1 MSYYKKGMIL
11 KLKNDERKYVIFEH
25 SQKEN
30 KEYMLLTEFEGQIDV
45 NNRCFNNVK
54 IDYNK
59 LFMIYYDNEI
69 KKFSFE
75 NNDNILKELIE
86 KSFNANN

>member
-11 KLKNDERKYVIFEH
+11 KLNNDDKNYVIFEH
-25 SQKEN
+25 LQKQN
-30 KEYMLLTEFEGQIDV
+30 KEYMLLTEFEGEIDCS
-45 NNRCFNNVK
+45 NQCFNNVT

-59 LFMIYYDNEI
+59 LFMITFDDTE

-75 NNDNILKELIE
+75 KNEPILKELIE
-86 KSFNANN
+86 HSLNSK